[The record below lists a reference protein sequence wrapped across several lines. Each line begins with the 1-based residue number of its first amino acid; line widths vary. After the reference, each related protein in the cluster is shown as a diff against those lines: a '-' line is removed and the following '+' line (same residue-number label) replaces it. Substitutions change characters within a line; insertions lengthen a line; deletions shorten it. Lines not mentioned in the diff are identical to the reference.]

1 MSDPRYWAW
10 WSDKLAGV
18 NVPASEGTPYA
29 GFYRAVRKASYGG
42 TKFAI
47 PVAYWPG
54 ENGEMHCR
62 EGFQDVSDERG
73 QDIWVNVCNNPV
85 PEAWYRAV
93 AEGSDP
99 EWADGM
105 ATTPPRGDNRP
116 PDEMS
121 FEWLW
126 SRLND
131 VNEGTKVSLAD
142 EAKAYLDGRPITD
155 QTEADKVSN
164 LADKLTEIWKK
175 ADEARKKERQPHDE
189 ALKAIQLKWTPLLL
203 LAEAYKNL
211 KFKLLTPWQ
220 LGQKKALEEEARAA
234 VAAGETMPETTRR
247 PRAGTRGRAMS
258 LKSFKSA
265 EIIDYEACLAFFKD
279 SQDVRGTVQDLANK
293 AVRAG
298 IEVPGVKMTEEMRTV

>member
-1 MSDPRYWAW
+1 MSDPRYWLW
-10 WSDKLAGV
+10 WQHKLEGKDP
-18 NVPASEGTPYA
+18 PASEGTPYA

-42 TKFAI
+42 TKYAI

-85 PEAWYRAV
+85 PEDWYREV
-93 AEGSDP
+93 AENEAP
-99 EWADGM
+99 EWRDGM
-105 ATTPPRGDNRP
+105 ATTAPRGDNRP
-116 PDEMS
+116 PEDTD
-121 FEWLW
+121 FEFLKG
-126 SRLND
+126 
-131 VNEGTKVSLAD
+131 VIEELAGS
-142 EAKAYLDGRPITD
+142 AKIYLERGPITE
-155 QTEADKVSN
+155 QTDADRISN
-164 LADKLTEIWKK
+164 HADKLSEYWKK
-175 ADEARKKERQPHDE
+175 AEEARKKERQPHDE
-189 ALKAIQLKWTPLLL
+189 ALKEIQLKWTPLLL
-203 LAEAYKNL
+203 MAEAYKNL

-247 PRAGTRGRAMS
+247 PRAGTRGRAMT

-265 EIIDYEACLAFFKD
+265 EITDYEACLAFFKD